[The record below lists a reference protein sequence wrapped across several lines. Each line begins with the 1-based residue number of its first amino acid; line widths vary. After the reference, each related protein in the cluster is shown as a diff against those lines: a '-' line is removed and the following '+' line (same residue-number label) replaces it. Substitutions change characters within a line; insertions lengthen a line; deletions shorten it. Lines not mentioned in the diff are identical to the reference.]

1 MKHLLSFLI
10 CLCFSYSLK
19 GQETYHSMLEGNP
32 EWSYYEFYQGVKRI
46 DGKLVIVDGE
56 PVRDY
61 ILTFYRFY
69 LDGQKE
75 INGKTYH
82 CVYKQKKNRDMEMT
96 SPEYC
101 YGMREEAGRV
111 YADYNEFVSCEWFQG
126 YMPYEITPDS
136 EVVVYDFT
144 KELNDTFYY
153 YRTPLMDEVVATE
166 KIKSVGELTLVDGSK
181 RKLLKTGMGCYVDGI
196 GSIDSNGLLTHHLDF
211 VLVIATGYRSYNL
224 NWFKQ
229 NGEYV
234 YKAPDYTGDPSVEEE
249 SYTTFKNEDPF
260 FDGEVNGIDRVLD
273 DTPSSKPSDSA
284 IYDLTGRRLNGKPE
298 RGIYIQDGK
307 KHLAR

>member
-1 MKHLLSFLI
+1 
-10 CLCFSYSLK
+10 
-19 GQETYHSMLEGNP
+19 MLEGNP
-32 EWSYYEFYQGVKRI
+32 EWSYYELYQGVKR
-46 DGKLVIVDGE
+46 VDGE

-82 CVYKQKKNRDMEMT
+82 CVYKQTKERDEEMT
-96 SPEYC
+96 APEYC
-101 YGMREEAGRV
+101 YGVREEAGKV
-111 YADYNEFVSCEWFQG
+111 YADYNEFVSDKWFQG
-126 YMPYEITPDS
+126 FMPYEITPDS

-153 YRTPLMDEVVATE
+153 YVTPLMDKVVATD
-166 KIKSVGELTLVDGSK
+166 KIESVGELTLADGSK
-181 RKLLKTGMGCYVDGI
+181 RKLLNTGMSSYVDGI
-196 GSIDSNGLLTHHLDF
+196 GSVNSNGLLTHHLDI
-211 VLVIATGYRSYNL
+211 VKIATNGYRWYNL

-234 YKAPDYTGDPSVEEE
+234 YKAPDYTGDPSTEEQ

-260 FDGEVNGIDRVLD
+260 FEDEVNGIDRVLN
-273 DTPSSKPSDSA
+273 DTPSSKPADTY

-298 RGIYIQDGK
+298 RGIYIQGGK
-307 KHLAR
+307 KYIIK